1 MRARRSNVKY
11 LLKEM
16 KDLSELMVDLAYS
29 ATMFDLVDIAEEVL
43 RMEERITEM
52 LRELRISTMLA
63 ARTVEDAEKLNAIL
77 QIASSAEKI
86 ANAAVDIARIVL
98 RRMRLPIEF
107 KKDLMYADETV
118 VRAKVLNEEIDGKT
132 LGELKL
138 KTITGMRVIA
148 IRRGTSW
155 IYDPDRDT
163 TIHSGDILIA
173 RGPDEGVPEFYR
185 IVTGEICTRK
195 EYKSEIQ
202 LSRIDI
208 AVDIIIEMKN
218 TSELAVDLAYSAV
231 LFQNRDI
238 ADEVRILENSMNE
251 MKLSLERWVLEA
263 AREIEDVSPL
273 QSLLHLA
280 QSSEMISNAAY
291 EMAYTVIKGM
301 EIHPIIALA
310 MRESDEVITRLEL
323 EEGCSAEGK
332 TIGELEIG
340 AKTGMT
346 VVAIRRGDKWI
357 FDPDSRTVLKAGDLI
372 IAKGTRLG
380 EEMLK
385 ELLSSKA

>member
-1 MRARRSNVKY
+1 
-11 LLKEM
+11 M

-29 ATMFDLVDIAEEVL
+29 ATMFDLLDIAEEVL

-52 LRELRISTMLA
+52 LKELRISTMLA
-63 ARTVEDAEKLNAIL
+63 ARTIEDAEKLSSIL

-86 ANAAVDIARIVL
+86 ANAAVDIAKIVL

-118 VRAKVLNEEIDGKT
+118 VRAKVLNNEIDGKT

-138 KTITGMRVIA
+138 KTVTGMRIIA

-163 TIHSGDILIA
+163 VIQTGDVLIA

-185 IVTGEICTRK
+185 IVTGEVCTRK
-195 EYKSEIQ
+195 ARPTGVQ

-218 TSELAVDLAYSAV
+218 TSELMVDLAYSAV

-251 MKLSLERWVLEA
+251 MKYSLERWVLEA
-263 AREIEDVSPL
+263 AKEIEDVTPL

-280 QSSEMISNAAY
+280 QSSEMMSNAAY
-291 EMAYTVIKGM
+291 EMAYTVLKGM

-310 MRESDEVITRLEL
+310 MRESDEVITRMEV
-323 EEGCSAEGK
+323 EEGSVADGK
-332 TIGELEIG
+332 TIGEMEIET
-340 AKTGMT
+340 KTGMLI
-346 VVAIRRGDKWI
+346 VAVRRGDKWI
-357 FDPDSRTVLKAGDLI
+357 FNPDSKTVLQKGDLV

-380 EEMLK
+380 EERLK
-385 ELLSSKA
+385 ELFSSS

>member
-1 MRARRSNVKY
+1 
-11 LLKEM
+11 M

-29 ATMFDLVDIAEEVL
+29 ATMFDLLDIAEEVL

-52 LRELRISTMLA
+52 LKELRISTMLA
-63 ARTVEDAEKLNAIL
+63 ARTIEDAEKLSSIL

-86 ANAAVDIARIVL
+86 ANAAVDIAKIVL

-118 VRAKVLNEEIDGKT
+118 VRAKVLNSEIDGKT

-138 KTITGMRVIA
+138 KTVTGMRIIA

-163 TIHSGDILIA
+163 VIRAGDVLIA

-185 IVTGEICTRK
+185 IVTGEVCIRK
-195 EYKSEIQ
+195 ARPTGVQ

-218 TSELAVDLAYSAV
+218 TSELMVDLAYSAV

-251 MKLSLERWVLEA
+251 MKYSLERWVLEA
-263 AREIEDVSPL
+263 AKEIEDVTPL

-280 QSSEMISNAAY
+280 QSSEMMSNAAY
-291 EMAYTVIKGM
+291 EMAYTVLKGM

-310 MRESDEVITRLEL
+310 MRESDEVITRMEV
-323 EEGCSAEGK
+323 EEGSVADGK
-332 TIGELEIG
+332 TIGEMEIET
-340 AKTGMT
+340 KTGMLI
-346 VVAIRRGDKWI
+346 VAVRRGDKWI
-357 FDPDSRTVLKAGDLI
+357 FNPDSKTVLQKGDLV

-380 EEMLK
+380 EERLR
-385 ELLSSKA
+385 ELFSSS

>member
-1 MRARRSNVKY
+1 
-11 LLKEM
+11 M

-29 ATMFDLVDIAEEVL
+29 ATMFDLVDIAEDVL
-43 RMEERITEM
+43 RMEERLTEM
-52 LRELRISTMLA
+52 LKELRISTMLA
-63 ARTVEDAEKLNAIL
+63 ARTAEDAEKLNAIL
-77 QIASSAEKI
+77 QVASSAEKI

-118 VRAKVLNEEIDGKT
+118 VRAKVLNEGIDGKT
-132 LGELKL
+132 LGDLKL

-148 IRRGTSW
+148 IRRGTNW

-163 TIHSGDILIA
+163 KIQLGDILIA
-173 RGPDEGVPEFYR
+173 RGPDESVPEFYR
-185 IVTGEICTRK
+185 IVTGELCRRQPQV
-195 EYKSEIQ
+195 SGMQ

-231 LFQNRDI
+231 LFQNKDI

-251 MKLSLERWVLEA
+251 MKYSLERWVLEA
-263 AREIEDVSPL
+263 AKEIEDVSSL
-273 QSLLHLA
+273 QSLLQLA

-291 EMAYTVIKGM
+291 EMAYTVLKDM
-301 EIHPIIALA
+301 EVHPVITLA
-310 MRESDEVITRLEL
+310 MRESDEVITRLEV
-323 EEGCSAEGK
+323 ERGCVAEGK
-332 TIGELEIG
+332 TIGELQIET
-340 AKTGMT
+340 KTGMT

-357 FDPDSRTVLKAGDLI
+357 FDPDSKTILQRGDLL

-380 EEMLK
+380 EEKLK
-385 ELLSSKA
+385 ELLSSP

>member
-1 MRARRSNVKY
+1 
-11 LLKEM
+11 M

-29 ATMFDLVDIAEEVL
+29 ATMFDLLDIAEEVL

-52 LRELRISTMLA
+52 LKELRISTMLA
-63 ARTVEDAEKLNAIL
+63 ARTIEDAEKLSSIL

-86 ANAAVDIARIVL
+86 ANAAVDIAKIVL

-118 VRAKVLNEEIDGKT
+118 VRAKVLNSEIDGKT

-138 KTITGMRVIA
+138 KTVTGMRIIA

-163 TIHSGDILIA
+163 VIQTGDVLIA

-185 IVTGEICTRK
+185 IVTGEVCIRK
-195 EYKSEIQ
+195 ARPTGVQ

-218 TSELAVDLAYSAV
+218 TSELMVDLAYSAV

-251 MKLSLERWVLEA
+251 MKYSLERWVLEA
-263 AREIEDVSPL
+263 AKEIEDVTPL

-280 QSSEMISNAAY
+280 QSSEMMSNAAY
-291 EMAYTVIKGM
+291 EMAYTVLKGM

-310 MRESDEVITRLEL
+310 MRESDEVITRMEV
-323 EEGCSAEGK
+323 EEGSVADGK
-332 TIGELEIG
+332 TIGEMEIET
-340 AKTGMT
+340 KTGMLI
-346 VVAIRRGDKWI
+346 VAVRRGDKWI
-357 FDPDSRTVLKAGDLI
+357 FNPDSKTVLQKGDLV

-380 EEMLK
+380 EERLR
-385 ELLSSKA
+385 ELFSSS